1 MLEATHDYYWTGFS
15 TLQIPIGKEHMATSE
30 DTLERYYQ
38 LLDRV
43 PYCPDVGVKHLALGW
58 FIILYTVPIHSLMYL
73 FFKIF

>member
-1 MLEATHDYYWTGFS
+1 
-15 TLQIPIGKEHMATSE
+15 MATSE

-58 FIILYTVPIHSLMYL
+58 FIILYTVRYLYILLCRYLPIFQNFLT
-73 FFKIF
+73 